1 VRDAF
6 KYLTSII
13 FAAVVVQVALAG
25 YGAFYA
31 VDKADDNDSV
41 SKHTIEHGFNA
52 HAILGTLMVVVM
64 LLLLIVALAGR
75 LGSRWVKWSAALLLL
90 GILQIVFAAIGA
102 AVPVLGFLHAVNALA
117 IYATVGL
124 MAHRA
129 WTQRPATEAAA

>member
-31 VDKADDNDSV
+31 VDKADDNNSV
-41 SKHTIEHGFNA
+41 SKDAIDHGFNA
-52 HAILGTLMVVVM
+52 HAVLGTIIVAVM

-75 LGSRWVKWSAALLLL
+75 LGSRWVKWSAALLVL
-90 GILQIVFAAIGA
+90 GILQMVFAAIGSS
-102 AVPVLGFLHAVNALA
+102 VPALGFLHTVNALA
-117 IYATVGL
+117 IYASVGL
-124 MAHRA
+124 MAHQA
-129 WTQRPATEAAA
+129 WTQPPAARAAA

>member
-1 VRDAF
+1 MRDAF

-41 SKHTIEHGFNA
+41 SKAAIDHGFNA
-52 HAILGTLMVVVM
+52 HAIVGTLIVVVM

-75 LGSRWVKWSAALLLL
+75 LGSRWVKWSAVLLLL
-90 GILQIVFAAIGA
+90 GILQMVFAALGA
-102 AVPVLGFLHAVNALA
+102 AVPALGFLHAVNALA

-129 WTQRPATEAAA
+129 WTLRPANEAAA

>member
-41 SKHTIEHGFNA
+41 SKSAIDHGFNA
-52 HAILGTLMVVVM
+52 HAILGTLIVVVM
-64 LLLLIVALAGR
+64 LLLLIVAFAGR

-90 GILQIVFAAIGA
+90 GILQIVFAAIGG
-102 AVPVLGFLHAVNALA
+102 AVPALGFLHAVNALA
-117 IYATVGL
+117 IYAAVGL

-129 WTQRPATEAAA
+129 WTQRPGGEAAA